1 MQGDL
6 MPEKVMSEKVM
17 SNSGMSARMQPDG
30 DRDRRMRIVRR
41 VAWWLGVAPSL
52 CCAVLGVLLVRL
64 PGLYDLPQRD
74 RPYGW
79 LTDRL
84 AVGGGWML
92 LVLAALFALL
102 AVALFIRAR
111 RIQASADATAGHATG
126 G

>member
-1 MQGDL
+1 MAGAD
-6 MPEKVMSEKVM
+6 
-17 SNSGMSARMQPDG
+17 RM
-30 DRDRRMRIVRR
+30 DRAR
-41 VAWWLGVAPSL
+41 VARRIACWLGVVPSL
-52 CCAVLGVLLVRL
+52 CSALVGAALVLL

-92 LVLAALFALL
+92 LGLAALFALL
-102 AVALFIRAR
+102 AVALHARAR
-111 RIQASADATAGHATG
+111 RLATG